1 MARPKSGDG
10 GDPPLPSRG
19 TAKYSK
25 RLDRPLGRPVNSDG
39 EETRHRILLA
49 ARECFAA
56 YGYAATTNRIIAERS
71 GYTAA
76 AVYHHFGRK
85 NDLML
90 AVYQMTE
97 LENFSRMR
105 AAIDGKQ
112 TILAKVQ
119 AILDVTHRLLVE
131 DRAQAVFMFVARE
144 EAKRHAELA
153 EISRDRIFADLFA
166 EIVSTA
172 VDNDEVDPAD
182 AKYVRAALMVLTA
195 GLANMGTDL
204 GPSAHKTATESCKR
218 LIGGTL
224 FHQGE

>member
-1 MARPKSGDG
+1 MGRPKSGDG

-39 EETRHRILLA
+39 EETRRRILLG

-90 AVYQMTE
+90 AVYKMTE

-112 TILAKVQ
+112 TIVAKVQ
-119 AILDVTHRLLVE
+119 AILDVTHRILVE
-131 DRAQAVFMFVARE
+131 DRAQAIFMFVARE

-166 EIVSTA
+166 EIVSAA
-172 VDNDEVDPAD
+172 VENDEVDAAD
-182 AKYVRAALMVLTA
+182 AKYVRGALMVLIA

-218 LIGGTL
+218 LLSGML
-224 FHQGE
+224 LHRSA